1 MATSRLNASC
11 RFPASR
17 RLDCESY
24 VSLRAKTVT
33 IRYVRTI
40 AAPRRHLV
48 RRANEDQTLVVNVV
62 AAAGEK
68 PERRY
73 PREPNGFVEEMR
85 FVVMKIHPRDQVKE
99 GKSDSND
106 LVSTWN
112 FTIEGY
118 LKFLVDSKLVFE
130 TLERIINES
139 AIQACEFFSSFF
151 RMFSFL

>member
-48 RRANEDQTLVVNVV
+48 RRANEDRTLVVNVV

-99 GKSDSND
+99 GKSHSND